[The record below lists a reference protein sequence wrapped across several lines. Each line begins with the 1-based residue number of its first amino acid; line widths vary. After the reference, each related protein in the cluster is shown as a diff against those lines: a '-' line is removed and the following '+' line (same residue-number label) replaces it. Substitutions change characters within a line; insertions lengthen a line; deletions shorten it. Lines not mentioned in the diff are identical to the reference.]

1 MINKSQGF
9 EANNYSLRNISSIT
23 INSLSGIIKDAITE
37 ESLKLFLAFV
47 MGTVSLVTIL
57 CNTMVFIS
65 FKMEKK
71 LRTLT
76 NYFLLSL
83 AFADLMVGM
92 FSIPFF
98 AQYTLLNKWILGPI
112 PCNLWLSE
120 DYTVCQ
126 ASTLHLLAICLD
138 RYFSVTRPLT
148 YRIHR
153 TSKRICV
160 ALAIAWF
167 LAIIMTAPWIWLWPF
182 IDKSE
187 DSRVKEYMCYVPFYN
202 KNIVFIVVTNLASFF
217 LPVTVMAVLYM
228 KIYLVTRV
236 RDRTFKRQSFE
247 KVRDSSVKSLDSC
260 STPEIFSSYSWKAG
274 PSHASSSDTL
284 ANVSIS
290 SDGDLQSTTVETK
303 KLDTMAEIFI
313 INYKKQDKKAAKT
326 LTAILIVFVITWA
339 PYSVSSLV
347 NCACDDCVNKIF
359 PEIYL
364 SG

>member
-1 MINKSQGF
+1 MINKSQ
-9 EANNYSLRNISSIT
+9 SSETDDYILKNVSSRT
-23 INSLSGIIKDAITE
+23 INSLPGLKNRTIRID
-37 ESLKLFLAFV
+37 ESLELFLAFV
-47 MGTVSLVTIL
+47 MGIVSLVTIL

-112 PCNLWLSE
+112 TCNLWLSE

-138 RYFSVTRPLT
+138 RYFSVTWPIT

-153 TSKRICV
+153 TSKRIFF
-160 ALAIAWF
+160 ALVIAWF
-167 LAIIMTAPWIWLWPF
+167 VAIIMTAPWIWLWPF
-182 IDKSE
+182 IDTSE
-187 DSRVKEYMCYVPFYN
+187 HSHVKEYMCYVPFYN
-202 KNIVFIVVTNLASFF
+202 DNLVFIVVTNLASFF
-217 LPVTVMAVLYM
+217 LPVTIMAVLYM

-236 RDRTFKRQSFE
+236 RDKTFERQSFD
-247 KVRDSSVKSLDSC
+247 KPRDSSVKSLDSSSEMF
-260 STPEIFSSYSWKAG
+260 STYSWKTG
-274 PSHASSSDTL
+274 PNRASSSDTL

-290 SDGDLQSTTVETK
+290 SDGDLQSTTIDTK
-303 KLDTMAEIFI
+303 KLHSKAENFI

-326 LTAILIVFVITWA
+326 LTAILIVFIITWA
-339 PYSVSSLV
+339 PYSVCSLV
-347 NCACDDCVNKIF
+347 NCACGDCVNKTY